1 VKELVRKVRA
11 AYNEVVSFID
21 DQQRASAEKN
31 ASSIGRDPLVRN
43 LRSQLAQVLN
53 SERSVGGTFTAIS
66 QVGLSFS
73 RTGQLEFNEA
83 EFDTALD
90 RDSASV
96 VRLFQGDGVSPG
108 AFTALEDTI
117 ESYTTAGGL
126 IPTAQTRLN
135 EQVLKIGARIDDFER
150 RLAARREA
158 LQREFTAAD
167 LAMKQLNSSAGQ
179 LSSLGASYS
188 SF

>member
-1 VKELVRKVRA
+1 MSPTRGRPPSLPSRSLQAARA
-11 AYNEVVSFID
+11 ASGANRYGT
-21 DQQRASAEKN
+21 SA
-31 ASSIGRDPLVRN
+31 GMV
-43 LRSQLAQVLN
+43 
-53 SERSVGGTFTAIS
+53 
-66 QVGLSFS
+66 
-73 RTGQLEFNEA
+73 
-83 EFDTALD
+83 
-90 RDSASV
+90 ASV

-126 IPTAQTRLN
+126 IPTAQTRLD